1 MHRRQ
6 ALGAIAGA
14 AITWPSAC
22 YAQATSRKRRVGAFL
37 YLKERDAESRAYATA
52 FEKQLAALGWT
63 AGGNLQVDYRWTGG
77 DAKLIS
83 QYAEE
88 LVAAS
93 PDVILAAGGSHV
105 GPIQK
110 LTRTLPIVF
119 VQVADAVGGGFVESL
134 ARPGGNATGFA
145 NFEFD
150 IAGKWLELI
159 KQMSPH
165 IKRIAVLRDAANP
178 SGPAQYASILAL
190 ARPQGIEVRPVGL
203 ADLAEMERGVAEFA
217 RQPDGGLIIL
227 PNGLAI
233 VRRDRLIALAKEY
246 RLPAIYPFRYF
257 ASGGGLMSYGPDAI
271 DQYRRAAGYVDRIL
285 KGEKAADLPVE
296 LSTKL
301 ALTINLHAAHELS
314 IDVPSTL
321 LATADEVIE

>member
-6 ALGAIAGA
+6 VLGAVAGA
-14 AITWPSAC
+14 AIAWPLTC
-22 YAQATSRKRRVGAFL
+22 HAQAVTRKRHVGAFI
-37 YLKERDAESRAYATA
+37 YLKEQDSESRVYVAA
-52 FEKQLAALGWT
+52 FEKQLAILGWT
-63 AGGNLQVDYRWTGG
+63 VGGNLQIDYRWTGG
-77 DAKLIS
+77 DPGLVR

-93 PDVILAAGGSHV
+93 PDVILVAGGSHV
-105 GPIQK
+105 VPIQK
-110 LTRTLPIVF
+110 LTHVLPIVF

-134 ARPGGNATGFA
+134 SRPGGNATGFT

-150 IAGKWLELI
+150 IAGKWLELL
-159 KQMSPH
+159 KQISPH
-165 IKRIAVLRDAANP
+165 VRRVAVLRDAANP

-190 ARPQGIEVRPVGL
+190 ARPQGVEVRPVGL
-203 ADLAEMERGVAEFA
+203 ADLGEMERGLAEFA
-217 RQPDGGLIIL
+217 RQPNGGLVIL

-233 VRRDRLIALAKEY
+233 VRRERIIALAQQY

-257 ASGGGLMSYGPDAI
+257 ASGGGLMSYGPDAV

-285 KGEKAADLPVE
+285 KGEKPADLPVQQ
-296 LSTKL
+296 STKL
-301 ALTINLHAAHELS
+301 ALTINLKTAHALGLE
-314 IDVPSTL
+314 VPSTL